1 MTGSLLAI
9 VLAAGKGTRMESE
22 LPKVLFPV
30 LKRPMIDYVLD
41 VLEAAGVSKTAVVV
55 GYRSQDVIAAL
66 EPREDLVFVEQNQ
79 QLGTGHA
86 VMMCRQVIAD
96 HEGPVLIV
104 TGDSPLIQLDSVKK
118 LQEHFR
124 SENLDC
130 LLGTLKKDDPAG
142 LGRIV
147 RNDKREFTGIVE
159 EKDATEAQRRICE
172 VNMSVYLFQPQA
184 LLQSLDQIDNRNRQ
198 SEYYITDCPGI
209 LKQAGHRVDA
219 LAVLKPCEALS
230 INCVEDVPPVEAALI
245 NQGDSDRT

>member
-55 GYRSQDVIAAL
+55 GYRAQDVIAAL

-86 VMMCRQVIAD
+86 VMMCRQVVVD

-104 TGDSPLIQLDSVKK
+104 TGDSPLIQLGSVKK
-118 LQEHFR
+118 LQEYFR

-147 RNDKREFTGIVE
+147 RNDQGEFTGIVE

-172 VNMSVYLFQPQA
+172 VNMSVYLFKPQA

-198 SEYYITDCPGI
+198 S
-209 LKQAGHRVDA
+209 
-219 LAVLKPCEALS
+219 
-230 INCVEDVPPVEAALI
+230 
-245 NQGDSDRT
+245 